1 MRRLV
6 LGVAVAALVVVGAAC
21 RPGVDPVAPEA
32 AYTSADTW
40 AAIDATFAPYGGQ
53 VLWCAREIVWRES
66 GGNPYAINGR
76 YQGAWQMHSGFD
88 GTIANYGAAYGF
100 LFPSRMDPY
109 LATWAARDAF
119 VAAGGSFR
127 ANWAGT
133 VPGGCP

>member
-40 AAIDATFAPYGGQ
+40 AAIDATFAPFGGQ

-88 GTIANYGAAYGF
+88 QTIQNLAAAYGF
-100 LFPSRMDPY
+100 GFASRFDPW
-109 LATWAARDAF
+109 LATWAARDAYLMY
-119 VAAGGSFR
+119 GSFR
-127 ANWAGT
+127 VNWAAS
-133 VPGGCP
+133 VPAGCP